1 MDRQQLFLIDGHAL
15 IYRAYFAFIR
25 NPLVNSKGQNTSA
38 AFGFAN
44 YIIKLLETYNCIYC
58 AVVLDSSKPTFRH
71 DMYSQYKANRQEMPD
86 ELKSQIPIINEII
99 KALSIPSV
107 IEDGF
112 EADDLIGAITKKAVD
127 EGFEVLLVTKDK
139 DLMQLVGPHVKML
152 APEGTGTLQTI
163 GVNEVIEKMGV
174 APEKIVD
181 YLALIGDSSDNIPG
195 VPGIGPKNAI
205 KILEQ
210 CGSVERLLLDPSVLG
225 NVKLTQKI
233 VDNKENLI
241 LSKELATLRNSS
253 TIIDIEA
260 LKRGNIDR
268 ILCKNLFRDL
278 EFHSLMRNPMFGESE
293 TIKTEISPIKST
305 DELEHLKKLLLE
317 SKYFSM
323 CMFLSD
329 ENLFEASLL
338 GIGFSIDSVKS
349 YFLPLEKNWSEQ
361 LLPLKDIFESD
372 EIHKIGHDIKS
383 DIQILKRCG
392 IDARGIVFDIM
403 IAAYLLD
410 PGKRDYSLDIL
421 TGEWLKKDIPQ
432 ISSLLG
438 EGKNKI
444 GRSQLSPEIIAE
456 YCGKASSC
464 IFQMKSKMEEKLND
478 ANLTS
483 LFNSIE
489 LPVTSILAEMEQI
502 GIIID
507 KGHLCG
513 LSGEYGELLQQLSNE
528 VFQIAGETFNLNSPK
543 QIGEILF
550 DKLQLPGAKKTK
562 NGSHS
567 TNADILESLAPDFP
581 IVGKILEYRELQ
593 KLCSTYIDALPL
605 QINQFSGRVHTT
617 FNQTIAATGRLSSTN
632 PNLQNIPIR
641 SEEGRRIREAFI
653 AEKGYVLMSADYSQ
667 IELRILAHLSADPF
681 LIQAFREDKDIH
693 TLTASAIFGCFPEM
707 VTTDMRRA
715 AKTINF
721 GLMYGMGPLNL
732 SRQLSISFG
741 EAKKFIDTYFMQFP
755 RIKNYMESSIQ
766 KVRDCGF
773 SETIFGRR
781 RYLPEI
787 NAKNRIIREA
797 AERTAINTPV
807 QGAAADII
815 KIAMINVD
823 KKIKNVFPTAR
834 MLLQVHDELIFEVP
848 EDIVEPFR
856 SSIIEKMSTAVEL
869 SVPIKVESGV
879 AQNWR
884 SAH

>member
-1 MDRQQLFLIDGHAL
+1 
-15 IYRAYFAFIR
+15 
-25 NPLVNSKGQNTSA
+25 
-38 AFGFAN
+38 
-44 YIIKLLETYNCIYC
+44 
-58 AVVLDSSKPTFRH
+58 
-71 DMYSQYKANRQEMPD
+71 
-86 ELKSQIPIINEII
+86 
-99 KALSIPSV
+99 
-107 IEDGF
+107 
-112 EADDLIGAITKKAVD
+112 
-127 EGFEVLLVTKDK
+127 
-139 DLMQLVGPHVKML
+139 
-152 APEGTGTLQTI
+152 
-163 GVNEVIEKMGV
+163 
-174 APEKIVD
+174 
-181 YLALIGDSSDNIPG
+181 
-195 VPGIGPKNAI
+195 
-205 KILEQ
+205 
-210 CGSVERLLLDPSVLG
+210 
-225 NVKLTQKI
+225 
-233 VDNKENLI
+233 
-241 LSKELATLRNSS
+241 
-253 TIIDIEA
+253 
-260 LKRGNIDR
+260 
-268 ILCKNLFRDL
+268 
-278 EFHSLMRNPMFGESE
+278 
-293 TIKTEISPIKST
+293 
-305 DELEHLKKLLLE
+305 
-317 SKYFSM
+317 
-323 CMFLSD
+323 
-329 ENLFEASLL
+329 
-338 GIGFSIDSVKS
+338 
-349 YFLPLEKNWSEQ
+349 
-361 LLPLKDIFESD
+361 
-372 EIHKIGHDIKS
+372 
-383 DIQILKRCG
+383 
-392 IDARGIVFDIM
+392 
-403 IAAYLLD
+403 
-410 PGKRDYSLDIL
+410 
-421 TGEWLKKDIPQ
+421 
-432 ISSLLG
+432 
-438 EGKNKI
+438 
-444 GRSQLSPEIIAE
+444 
-456 YCGKASSC
+456 
-464 IFQMKSKMEEKLND
+464 
-478 ANLTS
+478 
-483 LFNSIE
+483 
-489 LPVTSILAEMEQI
+489 
-502 GIIID
+502 
-507 KGHLCG
+507 
-513 LSGEYGELLQQLSNE
+513 
-528 VFQIAGETFNLNSPK
+528 LNSPK

-797 AERTAINTPV
+797 SERTAINTPV

>member
-1 MDRQQLFLIDGHAL
+1 
-15 IYRAYFAFIR
+15 
-25 NPLVNSKGQNTSA
+25 
-38 AFGFAN
+38 
-44 YIIKLLETYNCIYC
+44 
-58 AVVLDSSKPTFRH
+58 
-71 DMYSQYKANRQEMPD
+71 
-86 ELKSQIPIINEII
+86 
-99 KALSIPSV
+99 
-107 IEDGF
+107 
-112 EADDLIGAITKKAVD
+112 
-127 EGFEVLLVTKDK
+127 
-139 DLMQLVGPHVKML
+139 
-152 APEGTGTLQTI
+152 
-163 GVNEVIEKMGV
+163 
-174 APEKIVD
+174 
-181 YLALIGDSSDNIPG
+181 
-195 VPGIGPKNAI
+195 
-205 KILEQ
+205 
-210 CGSVERLLLDPSVLG
+210 
-225 NVKLTQKI
+225 
-233 VDNKENLI
+233 VDNRENLK

-253 TIIDIEA
+253 TIIDIEV
-260 LKRGNIDR
+260 LKRGTINRDR
-268 ILCKNLFRDL
+268 CKDLFRDL

-293 TIKTEISPIKST
+293 TIKTEISHIKSIE
-305 DELEHLKKLLLE
+305 ELEHLKTLLLE

-323 CMFLSD
+323 WMFLSD

-349 YFLPLEKNWSEQ
+349 FFLPLGENWSEQ

-372 EIHKIGHDIKS
+372 TIHKIGHNLKS

-392 IDARGIVFDIM
+392 IDARGMIFDIM

-410 PGKRDYSLDIL
+410 PGKRDYGLDIL
-421 TGEWLKKDIPQ
+421 AGEWLKKDIPQ

-444 GRSQLSPEIIAE
+444 CRSELSQETIAE
-456 YCGKASSC
+456 YCGKAASC
-464 IFQMKSKMEEKLND
+464 IFQMKSQMEEKLNEV
-478 ANLTS
+478 NLTQ
-483 LFNSIE
+483 LFNTIE

-502 GIIID
+502 GIIVD
-507 KGHLCG
+507 KEHLCG
-513 LSGEYGELLQQLSNE
+513 LSGEYGQLLQQLSNE

-543 QIGEILF
+543 QIGEVLF

-567 TNADILESLAPDFP
+567 TNAEILELLAPDFP

-605 QINQFSGRVHTT
+605 QINQYSGRVHTT

-681 LIQAFREDKDIH
+681 LIQAFREDRDIH

-707 VTTDMRRA
+707 VTADMRRA

-766 KVRDCGF
+766 KVRDCGY

-787 NAKNRIIREA
+787 KAKNRIIREA

-823 KKIKNVFPTAR
+823 KEIKNVFPTAR

-856 SSIIEKMSTAVEL
+856 NSIVEKMSTAVEL
-869 SVPIKVESGV
+869 TVPIKVESGI

>member
-1 MDRQQLFLIDGHAL
+1 
-15 IYRAYFAFIR
+15 
-25 NPLVNSKGQNTSA
+25 
-38 AFGFAN
+38 
-44 YIIKLLETYNCIYC
+44 
-58 AVVLDSSKPTFRH
+58 
-71 DMYSQYKANRQEMPD
+71 
-86 ELKSQIPIINEII
+86 
-99 KALSIPSV
+99 
-107 IEDGF
+107 
-112 EADDLIGAITKKAVD
+112 
-127 EGFEVLLVTKDK
+127 
-139 DLMQLVGPHVKML
+139 
-152 APEGTGTLQTI
+152 
-163 GVNEVIEKMGV
+163 
-174 APEKIVD
+174 
-181 YLALIGDSSDNIPG
+181 
-195 VPGIGPKNAI
+195 
-205 KILEQ
+205 
-210 CGSVERLLLDPSVLG
+210 
-225 NVKLTQKI
+225 
-233 VDNKENLI
+233 
-241 LSKELATLRNSS
+241 
-253 TIIDIEA
+253 
-260 LKRGNIDR
+260 
-268 ILCKNLFRDL
+268 
-278 EFHSLMRNPMFGESE
+278 
-293 TIKTEISPIKST
+293 
-305 DELEHLKKLLLE
+305 
-317 SKYFSM
+317 
-323 CMFLSD
+323 
-329 ENLFEASLL
+329 
-338 GIGFSIDSVKS
+338 
-349 YFLPLEKNWSEQ
+349 
-361 LLPLKDIFESD
+361 
-372 EIHKIGHDIKS
+372 
-383 DIQILKRCG
+383 
-392 IDARGIVFDIM
+392 
-403 IAAYLLD
+403 
-410 PGKRDYSLDIL
+410 
-421 TGEWLKKDIPQ
+421 
-432 ISSLLG
+432 
-438 EGKNKI
+438 
-444 GRSQLSPEIIAE
+444 
-456 YCGKASSC
+456 
-464 IFQMKSKMEEKLND
+464 MKSKMEEKLND